1 MNYENLVD
9 LILKEVYKKI
19 DNEKPQASNK
29 PVAVVL
35 FERDKNR
42 FKEIED
48 SFFVVDFSSEL
59 RDCDV
64 VIISRL
70 CMRGLSNLASLSNAS
85 DEERFVLKML
95 MKGKKIYILN
105 DGIEYKRYK
114 NTAPKAL
121 YKKFVSLEDEIS
133 SFGVKVIDHP
143 CEILD
148 RDVQVKEERIQKPK
162 EVMPVILKDEALD
175 LRGKKLISELD
186 LKKPAIN
193 GIRNII
199 IDHKSIITPLA
210 ADFMRIQGIEV
221 ERL

>member
-9 LILKEVYKKI
+9 LIVKEVYKKI

-29 PVAVVL
+29 PLAVVL

-48 SFFVVDFSSEL
+48 SFEVVDFSSEL
-59 RDCDV
+59 RNCDI

-133 SFGVKVIDHP
+133 SFGVKVIEHP
-143 CEILD
+143 LEILD
-148 RDVQVKEERIQKPK
+148 RDSQVKEERVQKPK
-162 EVMPVILKDEALD
+162 ETKLVILKDEALD